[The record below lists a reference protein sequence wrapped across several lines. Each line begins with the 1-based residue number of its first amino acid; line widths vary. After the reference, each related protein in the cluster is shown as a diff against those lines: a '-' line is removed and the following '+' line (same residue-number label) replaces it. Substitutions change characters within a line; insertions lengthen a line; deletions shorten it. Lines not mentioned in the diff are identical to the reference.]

1 MYIFVAMKK
10 LFLLIVCLCSMVAA
24 NAHEIDSLYAVFL
37 GSRGENA
44 VRLANVIVTMAGDS
58 AGFTIVTPSDVMNDK
73 LLKTLI
79 FWHFD
84 RSEMVEVISYS
95 NKALEQYSQKEDLFN
110 MAGCYNTL
118 GVAYQRTGQLEE
130 AIDSYNRC
138 NELMMQLNEQEANP
152 FYEKNI
158 RYTTNN
164 MAAIYSS
171 MGELD
176 RAEEMNSKCI
186 NLMGELVDDCD
197 YQDMATYLHNLSDI
211 YLSQSESM
219 EGQRRKEKVEKAVAL
234 SEQALEYS
242 LDHND
247 SPNKVAQRQMVL
259 ARAYFAAGREDEAY
273 TMIEE
278 ALHSA
283 ETEEDLFVQ
292 AEIETLF
299 GHFLLVDGQYR
310 DAENHFQ
317 KAIALSKEGNYDEC
331 LLNAYKG
338 ACDASRHFDANKAL
352 AYYEM
357 SSALKDSIFNES
369 QQALVRD
376 YQVKYDLA
384 EKEHQL
390 EIQEKNN
397 RTQAAEI
404 IILFVFAGLLIIIMV
419 ILVRLIRVRKK
430 QNKTLARLNE
440 TQNRI
445 LSVASHDVKNSVLAQ
460 NMVLKLANEHFDSLS
475 REELKENMVALKKG
489 SDELKDKLY
498 TILHWIYGEL
508 GKEANPPA
516 MFNLLQTV
524 EEGVRPHNEE
534 LKVKDLVVINDIA
547 PSLQC
552 YDKVNVFNI
561 VFQNLLTNAIKFS
574 KEGGEI
580 TVRAVEED
588 KQVWV
593 EVIDHGVG
601 ISQQRLQ
608 ELMRETVKP
617 TEGTYGE
624 RGTGIGLFVSRQLM
638 VKNGGQLLIESE
650 EGQGT
655 TIKFNVKKARL

>member
-1 MYIFVAMKK
+1 
-10 LFLLIVCLCSMVAA
+10 MVAA

-37 GSRGENA
+37 VSRGENA
-44 VRLANVIVTMAGDS
+44 VRLANEIVTMAGDS
-58 AGFTIVTPSDVMNDK
+58 AGFTNVTPSDVMNDK

-186 NLMGELVDDCD
+186 NLMGELVDDRD

-247 SPNKVAQRQMVL
+247 SPNKVAQRRMVL

-516 MFNLLQTV
+516 LFNLLQTV
-524 EEGVRPHNEE
+524 EEGVRPLAEE
-534 LKVKDLVVINDIA
+534 LKSKNLVVVNDIA
-547 PSLQC
+547 PNLQC

-593 EVIDHGVG
+593 EVVDRGVG
-601 ISQQRLQ
+601 ISQQRMQ
-608 ELMRETVKP
+608 ELMHETVKP
-617 TEGTYGE
+617 TKGTYGE

-638 VKNGGQLLIESE
+638 VKNGGQLLIESV
-650 EGQGT
+650 EGEGT
-655 TIKFNVKKARL
+655 TIRFNIKKPKP

>member
-1 MYIFVAMKK
+1 MAMKK
-10 LFLLIVCLCSMVAA
+10 LFLLIGCLWMTAIVT
-24 NAHEIDSLYAVFL
+24 AHEIDSLYNAFL
-37 GSRGENA
+37 TSRGENA
-44 VRLANVIVTMAGDS
+44 VRLANEIVTMAGDS
-58 AGFTIVTPSDVMNDK
+58 AGFTNDTPLDAMNDK
-73 LLKTLI
+73 LLKTLV

-84 RSEMVEVISYS
+84 RTEMVEVINYA
-95 NKALEQYSQKEDLFN
+95 NKAIEHYGQKDDLFN

-118 GVAYQRTGQLEE
+118 GVAYQRMGQLEE

-152 FYEKNI
+152 FYERNI

-176 RAEEMNSKCI
+176 RAEDMNTKCI
-186 NLMGELVDDCD
+186 NMMGELKEDRD
-197 YQDMATYLHNLSDI
+197 YLDMATYLNNLADI
-211 YLSQSESM
+211 YLSQSERI
-219 EGQRRKEKVEKAVAL
+219 EGQRSREKVEKAIAL
-234 SEQALEYS
+234 SEQALGYS
-242 LDHND
+242 LNHND
-247 SPNKVAQRQMVL
+247 SPNKVVQRRMVV
-259 ARAYFAAGREDEAY
+259 ARAYFAAGREDEAFK
-273 TMIEE
+273 MLEE
-278 ALHSA
+278 ALHLA
-283 ETEEDLFVQ
+283 ESEEDIFLQ
-292 AEIETLF
+292 AEIEIMF
-299 GHFLLVDGQYR
+299 GHFRLVKEQYK
-310 DAENHFQ
+310 DSEAHFQ
-317 KAIALSKEGNYDEC
+317 KAIAFSKEGQFDEC
-331 LLNAYKG
+331 LLNAYRG
-338 ACDASRHFDANKAL
+338 ASEASRKYDAKKAL
-352 AYYEM
+352 EYFEL
-357 SSALKDSIFNES
+357 STALKDSIFNES
-369 QQALVRD
+369 QLALIRD
-376 YQVKYDLA
+376 YQVRYDLA

-404 IILFVFAGLLIIIMV
+404 IILFVFAGLLIVIMV
-419 ILVRLIRVRKK
+419 ILIRLIRVRKK
-430 QNKTLARLNE
+430 QNQTLARLND

-516 MFNLLQTV
+516 LFNLLQTV
-524 EEGVRPHNEE
+524 EEGVRPHAEE
-534 LKVKDLVVINDIA
+534 LKVKNLVVVNDIA
-547 PSLQC
+547 PNLQC

-593 EVIDHGVG
+593 EVVDRGVG
-601 ISQQRLQ
+601 ISQQRMQ
-608 ELMRETVKP
+608 ELMHETVKP
-617 TEGTYGE
+617 TKGTYGE

-638 VKNGGQLLIESE
+638 VKNGGQLLIESI
-650 EGQGT
+650 EGEGT
-655 TIKFNVKKARL
+655 TIRFNIKKPKP

>member
-1 MYIFVAMKK
+1 MKK
-10 LFLLIVCLCSMVAA
+10 LFLLIGCLCFMVAVT
-24 NAHEIDSLYAVFL
+24 AHEIDSLYSAFL
-37 GSRGENA
+37 TSRGEST
-44 VRLANVIVTMAGDS
+44 VRLANEIVAMAGDTTRFTMGTS
-58 AGFTIVTPSDVMNDK
+58 ADEMHNA

-84 RSEMVEVISYS
+84 RAEMVEVVNYS
-95 NKALEQYSQKEDLFN
+95 NKAIERYRQQEDLFD

-118 GVAYQRTGQLEE
+118 GVAYQRMGQLEE
-130 AIDSYNRC
+130 AINSYNQC
-138 NELMMQLNEQEANP
+138 NIIMDQLNEKEPNP
-152 FYEKNI
+152 FYQRNI

-176 RAEEMNSKCI
+176 RAEDMNAKCI
-186 NLMGELVDDCD
+186 NMMGELKDDRD
-197 YQDMATYLHNLSDI
+197 YLDMATYLNNLANI
-211 YLSQSESM
+211 YLSQAERI
-219 EGQRRKEKVEKAVAL
+219 EGLRSKEKVEKAVAI
-234 SEQALEYS
+234 SEQALDYS
-242 LDHND
+242 LNHND
-247 SPNKVAQRQMVL
+247 TPNKIVQRRMVV
-259 ARAYFAAGREDEAY
+259 ARAYLAEGREAEAF
-273 TMIEE
+273 TMLKE

-283 ETEEDLFVQ
+283 ETEKDLFLQ
-292 AEIETLF
+292 AEVETLF
-299 GHFLLVDGQYR
+299 GHFYLDKGQYKESE
-310 DAENHFQ
+310 AHFQ
-317 KAIALSKEGNYDEC
+317 KAIAFSKEGQFYEC

-338 ACDASRHFDANKAL
+338 ACDAARQFNAGKAL
-352 AYYEM
+352 EYYEL
-357 SSALKDSIFNES
+357 SVALKDSIFNES

-376 YQVKYDLA
+376 YQVRYDLA

-404 IILFVFAGLLIIIMV
+404 IILFVFAGLLIVIVV
-419 ILVRLIRVRKK
+419 ILIRLIRVRKK
-430 QNKTLARLNE
+430 QNQTLARLND

-475 REELKENMVALKKG
+475 REELKENMIALKKG

-516 MFNLLQTV
+516 LFNLLQTV
-524 EEGVRPHNEE
+524 EEGVQPHAEE
-534 LKVKDLVVINDIA
+534 LRAKNLVVVNDIA
-547 PSLQC
+547 PNLQC

-580 TVRAVEED
+580 TVKAVEED

-593 EVIDHGVG
+593 EVIDCGVG
-601 ISQQRLQ
+601 ISQQRMQ
-608 ELMRETVKP
+608 ELMHETVKP
-617 TEGTYGE
+617 TKGTYGE

-638 VKNGGQLLIESE
+638 VKNGGQLLIESV
-650 EGQGT
+650 EGEGT
-655 TIKFNVKKARL
+655 TIRFNIKKPKQ

>member
-1 MYIFVAMKK
+1 
-10 LFLLIVCLCSMVAA
+10 MVAVT
-24 NAHEIDSLYAVFL
+24 AHEIDSLYSAFL
-37 GSRGENA
+37 TSRGEST
-44 VRLANVIVTMAGDS
+44 VRLANEIVAMTGDTTRFTMGTS
-58 AGFTIVTPSDVMNDK
+58 ADEMHNA

-84 RSEMVEVISYS
+84 RAEMVEVVNYS
-95 NKALEQYSQKEDLFN
+95 NKAIERYRQQEDLFD

-118 GVAYQRTGQLEE
+118 GVAYQRMGQLEE
-130 AIDSYNRC
+130 AINSYNQC
-138 NELMMQLNEQEANP
+138 NIIMDQLNEKEPNP
-152 FYEKNI
+152 FYQRNI

-176 RAEEMNSKCI
+176 RAEDMNAKCI
-186 NLMGELVDDCD
+186 NMMGELKDDRD
-197 YQDMATYLHNLSDI
+197 YLDMATYLNNLANI
-211 YLSQSESM
+211 YLSQAERI
-219 EGQRRKEKVEKAVAL
+219 EGLRSKEKVEKAVAI
-234 SEQALEYS
+234 SEQALDYS
-242 LDHND
+242 LNHND
-247 SPNKVAQRQMVL
+247 TPNKIVQRRMVV
-259 ARAYFAAGREDEAY
+259 ARAYLAEGREAEAF
-273 TMIEE
+273 TMLKE

-283 ETEEDLFVQ
+283 EIEKDLFLQ
-292 AEIETLF
+292 AEVETLF
-299 GHFLLVDGQYR
+299 GHFYLDKGQYKESE
-310 DAENHFQ
+310 AHFQ
-317 KAIALSKEGNYDEC
+317 KAIAFSKEGQFYEC

-338 ACDASRHFDANKAL
+338 ACDAARQFNAGKAL
-352 AYYEM
+352 EYYEL
-357 SSALKDSIFNES
+357 SVALKDSIFNES

-376 YQVKYDLA
+376 YQVRYDLA

-404 IILFVFAGLLIIIMV
+404 IILFVFAGLLIVIVV
-419 ILVRLIRVRKK
+419 ILIRLIRVRKK
-430 QNKTLARLNE
+430 QNQTLARLND

-475 REELKENMVALKKG
+475 REELKENMIALKKG

-516 MFNLLQTV
+516 LFNLLQTV
-524 EEGVRPHNEE
+524 EEGVQQHVEE
-534 LKVKDLVVINDIA
+534 LRAKNLVVVNDIA
-547 PSLQC
+547 PNLQC

-580 TVRAVEED
+580 TVKAVEED

-593 EVIDHGVG
+593 EVIDCGVG
-601 ISQQRLQ
+601 ISQQRMQ
-608 ELMRETVKP
+608 ELMHETVKP
-617 TEGTYGE
+617 TKGTYGE

-638 VKNGGQLLIESE
+638 VKNGGQLLIESV
-650 EGQGT
+650 EGEGT
-655 TIKFNVKKARL
+655 TIRFNIKKPKQ

>member
-1 MYIFVAMKK
+1 MKK
-10 LFLLIVCLCSMVAA
+10 LLLLIGCLCSMVAA
-24 NAHEIDSLYAVFL
+24 MAHEIDSLYAVFL

-44 VRLANVIVTMAGDS
+44 VRLANEIVTIAGDS
-58 AGFTIVTPSDVMNDK
+58 AGFSNDTPSDVMNDK

-84 RSEMVEVISYS
+84 RSEMVEVINYS
-95 NKALEQYSQKEDLFN
+95 NKAVEQYRQREDLFN

-138 NELMMQLNEQEANP
+138 NELMIQLNEQESNP

-176 RAEEMNSKCI
+176 RAEDMNSKCI
-186 NLMGELVDDCD
+186 NMMGELVDDRD

-211 YLSQSESM
+211 YLSQSERM
-219 EGQRRKEKVEKAVAL
+219 EGQRSKEKVEKAVAL

-242 LDHND
+242 LEHND
-247 SPNKVAQRQMVL
+247 SPNKVAQRRMVL
-259 ARAYFAAGREDEAY
+259 ARAYFSAGREDEAY
-273 TMIEE
+273 AMLEE
-278 ALHSA
+278 ALRSA
-283 ETEEDLFVQ
+283 ETGEDLFVQ

-299 GHFLLVDGQYR
+299 GHFLLVDGQYK
-310 DAENHFQ
+310 DAETHFQ
-317 KAIALSKEGNYDEC
+317 KAIAFSKEGNYDEC

-352 AYYEM
+352 DYFEM

-516 MFNLLQTV
+516 MFNLLQLV

-534 LKVKDLVVINDIA
+534 LKVKDLEVIKDIA
-547 PSLQC
+547 PNLQC

-593 EVIDHGVG
+593 EVIDRGVG
-601 ISQQRLQ
+601 ISQQRMQ
-608 ELMRETVKP
+608 ELMHETVKP

-638 VKNGGQLLIESE
+638 VKNGGQLLIESV

>member
-1 MYIFVAMKK
+1 MAMKK
-10 LFLLIVCLCSMVAA
+10 LFLLIGCFCSMVAA
-24 NAHEIDSLYAVFL
+24 MANEIDSLYAVFL

-44 VRLANVIVTMAGDS
+44 VRLANEIVTMAGDS
-58 AGFTIVTPSDVMNDK
+58 AGFSNDTPSDVMNEK

-138 NELMMQLNEQEANP
+138 NELMMQLNEQESNP

-186 NLMGELVDDCD
+186 NLMGELVDDRD

-247 SPNKVAQRQMVL
+247 SPNKVAQRRMVL

-475 REELKENMVALKKG
+475 REELKENMAALKKG

-547 PSLQC
+547 PGLQC

-593 EVIDHGVG
+593 EVIDRGVG

-608 ELMRETVKP
+608 ELMHETVKP

-638 VKNGGQLLIESE
+638 VKNGGQLLIDSV

-655 TIKFNVKKARL
+655 TIKFNMKKARL

>member
-1 MYIFVAMKK
+1 MAMKK
-10 LFLLIVCLCSMVAA
+10 LLLLIGCLWMTASVS
-24 NAHEIDSLYAVFL
+24 AHDIDSLYNVFL
-37 GSRGENA
+37 TSRGENA
-44 VRLANVIVTMAGDS
+44 VRFANEIVTMAGDS
-58 AGFTIVTPSDVMNDK
+58 VGFSNDTPLEAMNGK

-84 RSEMVEVISYS
+84 RSEMMEVISYT
-95 NKALEQYSQKEDLFN
+95 NKAIEQYSLKEDLFN

-118 GVAYQRTGQLEE
+118 GVAYQRMGQFEE

-138 NELMMQLNEQEANP
+138 NELMMQLNDQEANP
-152 FYEKNI
+152 FYERNI

-176 RAEEMNSKCI
+176 RAEDMNAKCI
-186 NLMGELVDDCD
+186 NMMGELKDDRD
-197 YQDMATYLHNLSDI
+197 YLDMATYLNNLADI
-211 YLSQSESM
+211 YLSQSERI
-219 EGQRRKEKVEKAVAL
+219 EGQRSREKVEKAVAL

-242 LDHND
+242 MHHND
-247 SPNKVAQRQMVL
+247 SPNKVVQRRMVV
-259 ARAYFAAGREDEAY
+259 ARAYFAAGREDEAF
-273 TMIEE
+273 TMLEE
-278 ALHSA
+278 ALRLA
-283 ETEEDLFVQ
+283 ESEEDIFFQ

-299 GHFLLVDGQYR
+299 GHFRLVKGQYK
-310 DAENHFQ
+310 DSEVHFQ
-317 KAIALSKEGNYDEC
+317 KAIALSKEGQFDEC

-338 ACDASRHFDANKAL
+338 ACEASRQFDAKKAL
-352 AYYEM
+352 EYYEL
-357 SSALKDSIFNES
+357 STALKDSIFNES
-369 QQALVRD
+369 QQALIRD

-384 EKEHQL
+384 EKDHQL

-404 IILFVFAGLLIIIMV
+404 IILFVFAGLLIVIMV
-419 ILVRLIRVRKK
+419 ILMRLIRVSKK
-430 QNKTLARLNE
+430 QNQTLARLND

-516 MFNLLQTV
+516 LFNLLQTV
-524 EEGVRPHNEE
+524 EEGVKPHAEE
-534 LKVKDLVVINDIA
+534 LKAKDLVVIYDIA
-547 PSLQC
+547 PNLQC

-593 EVIDHGVG
+593 EVVDCGVG
-601 ISQQRLQ
+601 ISQQRMQ
-608 ELMRETVKP
+608 ELMHETVKP
-617 TEGTYGE
+617 TKGTYGE

-638 VKNGGQLLIESE
+638 VKNGGQLLIDSV
-650 EGQGT
+650 EGEGT
-655 TIKFNVKKARL
+655 TIRFNIKKPKQ

>member
-1 MYIFVAMKK
+1 MKK
-10 LFLLIVCLCSMVAA
+10 LLLLIGCLCSMVAA
-24 NAHEIDSLYAVFL
+24 MAHEIDSLYAVFL
-37 GSRGENA
+37 GSRGENT
-44 VRLANVIVTMAGDS
+44 VRLANEIVTMAGDS
-58 AGFTIVTPSDVMNDK
+58 AGFSNDTPSDVMNDK

-84 RSEMVEVISYS
+84 RSEMVEVINYS
-95 NKALEQYSQKEDLFN
+95 NKAVEQYRQREDLFN

-118 GVAYQRTGQLEE
+118 GVAYQRMGQLEE

-138 NELMMQLNEQEANP
+138 NELMIQLNEQESNP

-176 RAEEMNSKCI
+176 RAEDMNSKCI
-186 NLMGELVDDCD
+186 NMMGELVDDRD

-211 YLSQSESM
+211 YLSQSERM
-219 EGQRRKEKVEKAVAL
+219 EGQRSKEKVEKAVAL

-242 LDHND
+242 LEHND
-247 SPNKVAQRQMVL
+247 SPNKVAQRRMVL
-259 ARAYFAAGREDEAY
+259 ARAYFSAGREDEAY
-273 TMIEE
+273 AMLEE
-278 ALHSA
+278 ALRSA
-283 ETEEDLFVQ
+283 ETGEDLFVQ

-299 GHFLLVDGQYR
+299 GHFLLVDGQYK
-310 DAENHFQ
+310 DAETHFQ
-317 KAIALSKEGNYDEC
+317 KAIAFSKEGNYDEC

-352 AYYEM
+352 DYFEM

-516 MFNLLQTV
+516 MFNLLQLV

-534 LKVKDLVVINDIA
+534 LKVKDLEVIKDIA
-547 PSLQC
+547 PNLQC

-593 EVIDHGVG
+593 EVIDRGVG
-601 ISQQRLQ
+601 ISQQRMQ
-608 ELMRETVKP
+608 ELMHETVKP

-638 VKNGGQLLIESE
+638 VKNGGQLLIESV

>member
-10 LFLLIVCLCSMVAA
+10 LFLLIICFCSMVAA

-44 VRLANVIVTMAGDS
+44 VRLANEIVTMAGDS
-58 AGFTIVTPSDVMNDK
+58 AGFTNVTPSDVMNDK

-95 NKALEQYSQKEDLFN
+95 NKALEQFRQREDLFN

-186 NLMGELVDDCD
+186 NLMGDLVDDRD

-247 SPNKVAQRQMVL
+247 SPNKVAQRRMVL
-259 ARAYFAAGREDEAY
+259 ARAYFAAGCEDEAY

-283 ETEEDLFVQ
+283 ETGEDLFVQ

-299 GHFLLVDGQYR
+299 GHFLLVNGQYR

-524 EEGVRPHNEE
+524 ESMTSRPACNATTRSTCS
-534 LKVKDLVVINDIA
+534 ISSSRTCSPM
-547 PSLQC
+547 PSSSP
-552 YDKVNVFNI
+552 K
-561 VFQNLLTNAIKFS
+561 
-574 KEGGEI
+574 
-580 TVRAVEED
+580 
-588 KQVWV
+588 
-593 EVIDHGVG
+593 
-601 ISQQRLQ
+601 
-608 ELMRETVKP
+608 RE
-617 TEGTYGE
+617 
-624 RGTGIGLFVSRQLM
+624 
-638 VKNGGQLLIESE
+638 
-650 EGQGT
+650 
-655 TIKFNVKKARL
+655 ARLR